1 MLVLMKTEFW
11 KLKRYHMVWAGVF
24 LMLLSVLLTVFSTTA
39 QDGSVWTF
47 SFFVEQVLKNNITT
61 IFPMCIALITGY
73 IISREG
79 TDDTLKNILTVPLSF
94 PALLA
99 GKLAVCG
106 LLSLFL
112 GIVSTVFTV
121 MASSLL
127 GFPGGDFPAVMQ
139 AGLQITANCLLLYI
153 AVLPIIAIA
162 ARIPNGH
169 LIGAVVAFVYGY
181 GGMFAAGN
189 MTLANLYPVTASM
202 GLIGYRSYDAAVHW
216 NPLLCMLSL
225 LAALLIAA
233 AFVATA
239 KKGAAPKTAKKPKRG
254 ITKKGWKG
262 VSNNM
267 KKRVKI
273 TIGVVAVLLIG
284 LVGFC
289 AWFLSGSGSTEY
301 YAQIDNTKVE
311 QVDSNGG
318 VINFKGGLPYSY
330 TLLSYDENG
339 NENEITFGTSRE
351 LREGA
356 FIRLT
361 VMPARGVLDWSEVQ
375 YDELPAA
382 VQNHY
387 SAPSDDSGN

>member
-1 MLVLMKTEFW
+1 MLVLLKTEVW

-47 SFFVEQVLKNNITT
+47 SHFVEQVLKNNITT

-99 GKLAVCG
+99 GKLAACG

-121 MASSLL
+121 TASSLL

-139 AGLQITANCLLLYI
+139 AGLQITFNCLFLYI

-181 GGMFAAGN
+181 GGMFAAGS

-239 KKGAAPKTAKKPKRG
+239 KKPKRV
-254 ITKKGWKG
+254 ITKKGW
-262 VSNNM
+262 
-267 KKRVKI
+267 
-273 TIGVVAVLLIG
+273 
-284 LVGFC
+284 
-289 AWFLSGSGSTEY
+289 
-301 YAQIDNTKVE
+301 
-311 QVDSNGG
+311 
-318 VINFKGGLPYSY
+318 
-330 TLLSYDENG
+330 
-339 NENEITFGTSRE
+339 
-351 LREGA
+351 
-356 FIRLT
+356 
-361 VMPARGVLDWSEVQ
+361 
-375 YDELPAA
+375 
-382 VQNHY
+382 
-387 SAPSDDSGN
+387 

>member
-121 MASSLL
+121 TASSLL
-127 GFPGGDFPAVMQ
+127 GFPGGDLPAVIQ
-139 AGLQITANCLLLYI
+139 AGLQITANCLFLYI

-181 GGMFAAGN
+181 GGMFAAG
-189 MTLANLYPVTASM
+189 S
-202 GLIGYRSYDAAVHW
+202 
-216 NPLLCMLSL
+216 
-225 LAALLIAA
+225 
-233 AFVATA
+233 
-239 KKGAAPKTAKKPKRG
+239 
-254 ITKKGWKG
+254 
-262 VSNNM
+262 
-267 KKRVKI
+267 
-273 TIGVVAVLLIG
+273 
-284 LVGFC
+284 
-289 AWFLSGSGSTEY
+289 
-301 YAQIDNTKVE
+301 
-311 QVDSNGG
+311 
-318 VINFKGGLPYSY
+318 
-330 TLLSYDENG
+330 
-339 NENEITFGTSRE
+339 
-351 LREGA
+351 
-356 FIRLT
+356 
-361 VMPARGVLDWSEVQ
+361 
-375 YDELPAA
+375 
-382 VQNHY
+382 
-387 SAPSDDSGN
+387 